1 MGKRLDFLKD
11 DMTNEYMKRYSTV
24 LIIRKMHL
32 KTTMR
37 QKPILLRWPLWKK
50 VSVDK
55 DGEKLEPLYGASGIL
70 NVQPLWET
78 ICMFLQKI
86 K

>member
-11 DMTNEYMKRYSTV
+11 DMTNEYMKRYSMV
-24 LIIRKMHL
+24 LIISKVHL

-37 QKPILLRWPLWKK
+37 QKPILLRWPLRKK

-70 NVQPLWET
+70 NVQPL
-78 ICMFLQKI
+78 
-86 K
+86 

>member
-37 QKPILLRWPLWKK
+37 QKPILLRWPL
-50 VSVDK
+50 
-55 DGEKLEPLYGASGIL
+55 
-70 NVQPLWET
+70 
-78 ICMFLQKI
+78 
-86 K
+86 